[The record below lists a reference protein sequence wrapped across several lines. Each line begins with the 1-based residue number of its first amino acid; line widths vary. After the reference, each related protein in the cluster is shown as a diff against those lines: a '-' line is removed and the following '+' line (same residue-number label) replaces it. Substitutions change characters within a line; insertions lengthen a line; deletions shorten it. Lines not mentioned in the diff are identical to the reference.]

1 MKKTFFKKF
10 ISLAVVMAVVLSTCS
25 IFVSAAYSSR
35 YEKEYSIRVNE
46 TERSHSFTEVS
57 QNRAYEGE
65 IIELDVTIDEEYM
78 LDYILISWY
87 DEYGSRQKELYEDD
101 MLEDLSSKREG
112 FRGIFEFVMPD
123 GNVNISIYTR
133 EDWRE
138 ESFSI
143 DFNES
148 ELRNGELLAS
158 KYRVKYGDDIVIT
171 ALPDLGYAVGELKV
185 NRRILTP
192 YKINVDGSAEY
203 EYTVDQDRVDVK
215 VTFVREADGLYPIY
229 LDVEDGGEAVL
240 NKAKAKGGEEVT
252 ITVTPDNG
260 MMVDTVLVDNIVTKG
275 KDNVYKFTMSYYPV
289 NVDVTFKKAPA
300 GYTPSAPTVV
310 PDKPSVN
317 TWEKVG
323 NYWKIKKTDGT
334 YATGWQKMDGY
345 WYYLDRAGDMLTGW
359 QMLDGKWYFL
369 KNSGAMATSWQII
382 GGSWYYFKGD
392 GSMATGWALSNNKWY
407 YLYSDGRMASST
419 TIDGYKLG
427 NDGAWIK

>member
-10 ISLAVVMAVVLSTCS
+10 TSLAVALIMVLSTCTV
-25 IFVSAAYSSR
+25 FASAARSSR
-35 YEKEYSIRVNE
+35 YEEEYTIRVNE
-46 TERSHSFTEVS
+46 TDRSHSFTEVS
-57 QNRAYEGE
+57 QNRAYYGE
-65 IIELDVTIDEEYM
+65 IIELDVTIDEDYA
-78 LDYILISWY
+78 LDYIRISWY
-87 DEYGSRQKELYEDD
+87 DEYGSREKYLYEDD
-101 MLEDLSSKREG
+101 MLEDLSDRDE
-112 FRGIFEFVMPD
+112 FRGIWEFVMPE
-123 GNVNISIYTR
+123 GNVNISIYTQ
-133 EDWRE
+133 EDWRDQT
-138 ESFSI
+138 FSI

-171 ALPDLGYAVGELKV
+171 AIPDLGYAVGELKV
-185 NRRILTP
+185 NRQLLTP

-203 EYTVDQDRVDVK
+203 EYEVDRDRVDVK
-215 VTFVREADGLYPIY
+215 VTFVKEERGVYPIY
-229 LDVEDGGEAVL
+229 LDVEEGGKAVT
-240 NKAKAKGGEEVT
+240 NKVSAKGGEEVT
-252 ITVTPDNG
+252 ITVTPDKG
-260 MMVDTVLVDNIVTKG
+260 MVVDSVLIDNIVTKG

-300 GYTPSAPTVV
+300 GYTPSAPSVV
-310 PDKPSVN
+310 PSKPSVN

-382 GGSWYYFKGD
+382 NGSWYFFKGD
-392 GSMATGWALSNNKWY
+392 GSMATGWAVSGNKWY
-407 YLYSDGRMASST
+407 YFYKDGKMASST
-419 TIDGYKLG
+419 TVGGYKLG
-427 NDGAWIK
+427 ADGAWIQ